1 MIVLIILILLLGLG
15 LYLLLRKKDSKS
27 NAPKMNNI
35 FKTVSDKIDK
45 TQPTETYISPT
56 NFNVGPIKMDTYKSS
71 NLCNDKVLYPIN
83 GLDVDYGSK
92 VPNNY
97 ACMQFI
103 QSP

>member
-1 MIVLIILILLLGLG
+1 MSNIL
-15 LYLLLRKKDSKS
+15 
-27 NAPKMNNI
+27 
-35 FKTVSDKIDK
+35 KTVSSKTDKS
-45 TQPTETYISPT
+45 PPNETFISPT
-56 NFNVGPIKMDTYKSS
+56 NFSVGPMKMDIYKSS

-92 VPNNY
+92 VPDNC